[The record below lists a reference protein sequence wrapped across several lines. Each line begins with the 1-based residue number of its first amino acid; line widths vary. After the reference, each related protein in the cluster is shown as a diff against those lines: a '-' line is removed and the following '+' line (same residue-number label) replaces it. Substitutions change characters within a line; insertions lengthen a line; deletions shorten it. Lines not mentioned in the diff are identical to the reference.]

1 MRQKWMR
8 EAMVLGLDHNPP
20 RGDQVVAIW
29 ALPGSV
35 AAGTL
40 RASVVKRLARFLTS
54 LIRWAGR
61 QALTS
66 AVIFI
71 GLAIGWFG
79 RKAVG
84 PSLVSEQVG
93 DRPAARPLGRPLP
106 VVPTDPAARA
116 WVEEAASLSSPS
128 ASLLKLRDQLEAG
141 AISDF
146 GRLARSLLCHPLP
159 LFRSEAFA
167 SLMPAWVQKDPEGA
181 LRFLLEYQLDLAAQ
195 RGGPRDLMGHWASQA
210 QWSWTMT
217 DPAGAI
223 RFLTPENTTRL
234 GFSWEQSLGMCLKA
248 SEAPGVP
255 SVADRLRLV
264 AAVHGEAVLT
274 TVLHNNPVLHNNL
287 VPVARH
293 QSSPSRAVEA
303 YRDFA
308 AEVTHPGLKRELLG
322 QAMSAWREQNE
333 KASPDEALAWLGDAS
348 PQVEA
353 MVFSLFRDDGRA
365 GQLLQSAAG
374 DALPEWQRRQLFW
387 SVLSS
392 DPERALAMCQDASI
406 AAWVDIGRIT
416 GDRVDL
422 NEATLH
428 RWMEVLPHEQQR
440 TKLLESWFFKQV
452 RTGQT
457 ADLTASVAQ
466 ALAFAGEGESAAAI
480 VMSLGDASSIQQVPE
495 VFASLPAEVQSRLRL
510 ELVASLGKRAPDV
523 AAELWMDATPEE
535 LGQPGVA
542 VVAEEVAAK
551 LLRRDPEVASAWIQ
565 QLPPGES
572 RDRAVARMIE
582 RTAKSDPATCLEWAA
597 TIVDP
602 PSQQRARQALKL
614 AAPALLPP

>member
-1 MRQKWMR
+1 MSGSLTAHEIPDFERLFAGK
-8 EAMVLGLDHNPP
+8 NPP
-20 RGDQVVAIW
+20 RSHRSVAIC
-29 ALPGSV
+29 ALPVLGV
-35 AAGTL
+35 AGTL
-40 RASVVKRLARFLTS
+40 KVIVVKRLAKFLTS
-54 LIRWAGR
+54 LIRWAAR

-66 AVIFI
+66 AVIFT

-84 PSLVSEQVG
+84 PTLVSEQVG
-93 DRPAARPLGRPLP
+93 ERPAVRPIGRPLP

-116 WVEEAASLSSPS
+116 WAEEAASLSSPS
-128 ASLLKLRDQLEAG
+128 ASLLKLRDRLEAG

-159 LFRSEAFA
+159 LFRSEALA
-167 SLMPAWVQKDPEGA
+167 VLMPAWAHKDPEGA
-181 LRFLLEYQLDLAAQ
+181 LRFLLEYKLDLAGE
-195 RGGPRDLMGHWASQA
+195 RGGPRDAFNGWVSQA
-210 QWSWTMT
+210 QWSWTTT

-223 RFLTPENTTRL
+223 RFLTPENTERL
-234 GFSWEQSLGMCLKA
+234 GFSYEQSLGMCLRLG
-248 SEAPGVP
+248 EGPGVP

-264 AAVHGEAVLT
+264 AAVHGEAVLC
-274 TVLHNNPVLHNNL
+274 TVLD
-287 VPVARH
+287 RH
-293 QSSPSRAVEA
+293 PMPSWSQPSLSRAAEV

-308 AEVTHPGLKRELLG
+308 AEVTHPGLKRQLVE
-322 QAMSAWREQNE
+322 QALAAWQAENG
-333 KASPDEALAWLGDAS
+333 KAGPDQALAWLGDSS
-348 PQVEA
+348 PQAEA
-353 MVFSLFRDDGRA
+353 MVYSIFADDDGRA

-374 DALPEWQRRQLFW
+374 DALPEWDRRRLFS

-392 DPERALAMCQDASI
+392 DPERALAMCQDPSI
-406 AAWVDIGRIT
+406 AAWVEIGQIA

-422 NEATLH
+422 DQATLH
-428 RWMEVLPHEQQR
+428 RWLEVLPYEQQR
-440 TKLLESWFFKQV
+440 EKLLESWFFKQV
-452 RTGQT
+452 RTGET
-457 ADLTASVAQ
+457 TDLTASVAQ
-466 ALAFAGEGESAAAI
+466 ALAFGAEGEPAAAML
-480 VMSLGDASSIQQVPE
+480 MSRGDATFLQQVPE
-495 VFASLPAEVQSRLRL
+495 VFANLPVEVQSRLRL
-510 ELVASLGKRAPDV
+510 ELVASLATQVPDV

-535 LGQPGVA
+535 LAQPGVA
-542 VVAEEVAAK
+542 VVAEEVAGK
-551 LLRRDPEVASAWIQ
+551 LLRRNPEVASAWIQ